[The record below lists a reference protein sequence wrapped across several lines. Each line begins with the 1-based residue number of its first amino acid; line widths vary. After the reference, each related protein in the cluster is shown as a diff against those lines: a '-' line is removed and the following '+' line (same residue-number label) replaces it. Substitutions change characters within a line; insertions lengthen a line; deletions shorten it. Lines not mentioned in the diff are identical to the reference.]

1 MNYLSLENLNLFKNR
16 VRKILGLQ
24 DDEIRTIVNK
34 QTTEVSDDSKMA
46 CQAHPESEN
55 LRYEPDRLSAVIE

>member
-16 VRKILGLQ
+16 VKRILGLL

-34 QTTEVSDDSKMA
+34 QTTEVSDDSKKA
-46 CQAHPESEN
+46 
-55 LRYEPDRLSAVIE
+55 IEEDLTKKLLAA